1 MALTNIMAKF
11 ANEAVRLDA
20 LRQLNILDTPPSESF
35 DRITRMASQIFGLPI
50 SAVSLTDED
59 RQWFMSRVG
68 VADSELGRYGAPC
81 AEVAETTST
90 LVIPDL
96 LAHPI
101 YAHSQLAENGT
112 RFYAG
117 VPLVTRDGLGLGSLC
132 VLGTQPRAATA
143 DEMAALRDLAA
154 MTMAQIELQHAFG
167 RIDPISGLPNRQQ
180 FLDDLADLTR
190 DHANERRLLV
200 MLDLARTDQIDNM
213 TRVLGSEHVVEMVK
227 IAAMQLRQT
236 LSRERRAYHVAATQF
251 VFFAE
256 PDVDDAAYVALLTE
270 KVADCTAQS
279 PIRFA
284 ATGAIGVAP
293 IILGTVTP
301 ADALRFA
308 HGAAQD
314 ARTLETTISFFSP
327 TNDTAHR
334 RRYEL
339 LQDFDAALV
348 AQDQLRLVYQPRVDL
363 AGRRC
368 LGAEVLLR
376 WVHPVLGDVSPAEF
390 IPLIEQTVHAKP
402 LTQWVIDH
410 ALAQFAGWIAEG
422 FVGNLSINL
431 SANNLEEPD
440 FAARV
445 QLLLL
450 KHRVHADR
458 IELEVTESAIMRN
471 VAHARD
477 QLAALRAAGI
487 RLAIDDFGTGYSS
500 LAYLQQL
507 PVDVVKIDQSFM
519 RDLGTADSGGDERT
533 LVRTMIGLSHELG
546 YRVVAEGVETEAAA
560 TCLTEMHC
568 DEAQG
573 FLFARPMEAGR
584 FIAWYKRQSSPAE
597 TPRAAA

>member
-1 MALTNIMAKF
+1 MANL
-11 ANEAVRLDA
+11 ANEAARLDA
-20 LRQLNILDTPPSESF
+20 LRQLDILNTPPSESF

-50 SAVSLTDED
+50 AAVSLTDED

-68 VADSELGRYGAPC
+68 IAGTQLGRYRAPC
-81 AEVAETTST
+81 AEVAETTRA

-101 YAHSQLAENGT
+101 YAESQLAENGT

-117 VPLVTRDGLGLGSLC
+117 APLITRDGYGLGSLC
-132 VLGTQPRAATA
+132 VLGTEPREVTA

-190 DHANERRLLV
+190 DHVDERRLLV

-213 TRVLGSEHVVEMVK
+213 TRVLGSEHVVEMVR

-236 LSRERRAYHVAATQF
+236 LPQDRRAYHVAATQF

-256 PDVDDAAYVALLTE
+256 PDVEDAAYVELLTE
-270 KVADCTAQS
+270 KVAECTAKS
-279 PIRFA
+279 SMRFA
-284 ATGAIGVAP
+284 TTGAIGVAP
-293 IILGTVTP
+293 IVLGRVAP
-301 ADALRFA
+301 VDVLRFA

-314 ARTLETTISFFSP
+314 ARTLETTVCFFSP

-334 RRYEL
+334 RRFEL
-339 LQDFDAALV
+339 LQDFEAALA

-376 WVHPVLGDVSPAEF
+376 WMHPVLGDVSPAEF
-390 IPLIEQTVHAKP
+390 IPLIEQTAHAKP
-402 LTQWVIDH
+402 LTQWVIDR
-410 ALAQFAGWIAEG
+410 ALEQFARWIAEG
-422 FVGNLSINL
+422 FSGNLSINL

-450 KHRVHADR
+450 KHRIRADR
-458 IELEVTESAIMRN
+458 IELEITESAIMRN

-477 QLAALRAAGI
+477 QLTALRAAGI
-487 RLAIDDFGTGYSS
+487 SLAIDDFGTGYSS

-519 RDLGTADSGGDERT
+519 RDLGSASSSGDERT
-533 LVRTMIGLSHELG
+533 LVRTMIRLSHELG
-546 YRVVAEGVETEAAA
+546 YRVVAEGVETEAAVA
-560 TCLTEMHC
+560 CLTAMDC

-573 FLFARPMEAGR
+573 FLFGRPMDARR
-584 FIAWYKRQSSPAE
+584 FIAWYAEQNDPVE

>member
-1 MALTNIMAKF
+1 MTKPVH
-11 ANEAVRLDA
+11 EAARLDA
-20 LRQLNILDTPPSESF
+20 LKQLDILDSPPSESF
-35 DRITRMASQIFGLPI
+35 DRITRMASQIFGLPVAAI
-50 SAVSLTDED
+50 SLTDED
-59 RQWFMSRVG
+59 RQWFKSRVG
-68 VADSELGRYGAPC
+68 FDHTELGRTRAPC
-81 AEVAETTST
+81 AEVAEKTAP

-96 LAHPI
+96 LDDPF
-101 YAHSQLAENGT
+101 YASSQLARSGT

-117 VPLVTRDGLGLGSLC
+117 APLTTRDGYGLGALC
-132 VLGTQPRAATA
+132 VLGKEPRTATG

-154 MTMAQIELQHAFG
+154 MAMAQIELQHAFG

-180 FLDDLADLTR
+180 FLDDLDDFTR
-190 DHANERRLLV
+190 DHGGERRLLV

-213 TRVLGSEHVVEMVK
+213 TRVLGSEHVVEMVRL
-227 IAAMQLRQT
+227 AALQLRDALSQT
-236 LSRERRAYHVAATQF
+236 RRAYHVAATQF

-256 PDVDDAAYVALLTE
+256 PDIEDAAYVRVLTDKIAE
-270 KVADCTAQS
+270 CSIKS
-279 PIRFA
+279 SMRFA
-284 ATGAIGVAP
+284 TTIAVGVVP
-293 IILGTVTP
+293 VVLGRVEPT
-301 ADALRFA
+301 DLLRFA

-314 ARTLETTISFFSP
+314 ARTQEATVCFFSSA
-327 TNDTAHR
+327 NDTAHR

-339 LQDFDAALV
+339 LRDFEPALESD
-348 AQDQLRLVYQPRVDL
+348 DQLSLVYQPRVDMTD
-363 AGRRC
+363 RRC

-376 WVHPVLGDVSPAEF
+376 WTHPVLGEVSPAEF
-390 IPLIEQTVHAKP
+390 IPLIEQTLHAKP
-402 LTQWVIDH
+402 LTHWVIDR
-410 ALAQFAGWIAEG
+410 ALEQLTGWIADG
-422 FVGNLSINL
+422 FDGNLSINL

-450 KHRVHADR
+450 KHRVRADR

-471 VAHARD
+471 VAQARE

-519 RDLGTADSGGDERT
+519 RDLDSTTNGGDEQT
-533 LVRTMIGLSHELG
+533 LVRTMIRLSHELG
-546 YRVVAEGVETEAAA
+546 YRVVAEGVETEGVAACLA
-560 TCLTEMHC
+560 TMDC

-573 FLFARPMEAGR
+573 FLFARPMPAAAFR
-584 FIAWYKRQSSPAE
+584 AWSIAHPGDPAW

>member
-1 MALTNIMAKF
+1 MAVMADP
-11 ANEAVRLDA
+11 ATEAARLDA
-20 LRQLNILDTPPSESF
+20 LRQLDILNISPSESF

-50 SAVSLTDED
+50 AAVSLTDED

-68 VADSELGRYGAPC
+68 VAGTQIDRYRAPC
-81 AEVAETTST
+81 AEVAETTRA

-96 LAHPI
+96 LAHPT
-101 YAHSQLAENGT
+101 YAHSRLAENGT

-117 VPLVTRDGLGLGSLC
+117 APLVTRDGYGLGSLC
-132 VLGTQPRAATA
+132 VLGTEPREATA

-190 DHANERRLLV
+190 DHAGERRLLV

-213 TRVLGSEHVVEMVK
+213 TRVLGSEHVVEMVR

-236 LSRERRAYHVAATQF
+236 LPQDRRAYHVAATQF
-251 VFFAE
+251 VFFAD
-256 PDVDDAAYVALLTE
+256 PDMEDAAYVELLTR
-270 KVADCTAQS
+270 KVAECTAKS
-279 PIRFA
+279 SMRFA

-293 IILGTVTP
+293 IVLGSVAPTDV
-301 ADALRFA
+301 LRFA

-314 ARTLETTISFFSP
+314 ARTLETTVCFFSP

-334 RRYEL
+334 RRFEL
-339 LQDFDAALV
+339 LQDFETALT

-376 WVHPVLGDVSPAEF
+376 WMHPVLGDVSPAEF
-390 IPLIEQTVHAKP
+390 IPLIEQTAHAKP
-402 LTQWVIDH
+402 LTHWVIDR
-410 ALAQFAGWIAEG
+410 ALEQFAGWIAEG
-422 FVGNLSINL
+422 FSGNLSINL

-450 KHRVHADR
+450 KHRIHADR
-458 IELEVTESAIMRN
+458 IELEITESPIMRN
-471 VAHARD
+471 IAHARD
-477 QLAALRAAGI
+477 QLTALRAAGI

-519 RDLGTADSGGDERT
+519 RDLGSASSGSDERT
-533 LVRTMIGLSHELG
+533 LVRTMIRLSHELG

-560 TCLTEMHC
+560 ACLTAMHC

-573 FLFARPMEAGR
+573 FLFARPMDAAR
-584 FIAWYKRQSSPAE
+584 FIAWYAGQNDPAE